1 MGQKQTKEQQLEK
14 DKEYL
19 AFLKKRVESV
29 NYRMSVS
36 EQEYKKTVDK
46 YNKEKLK
53 QKLLK

>member
-1 MGQKQTKEQQLEK
+1 MGQKISKEVQEQR

-19 AFLKKRVESV
+19 EFLKNRVNSV